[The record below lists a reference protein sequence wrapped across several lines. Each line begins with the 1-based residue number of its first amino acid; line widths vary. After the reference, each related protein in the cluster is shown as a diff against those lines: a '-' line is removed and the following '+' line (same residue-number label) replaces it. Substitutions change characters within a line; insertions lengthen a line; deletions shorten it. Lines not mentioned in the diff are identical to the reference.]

1 MEQISHRSVTIQF
14 QNSSRSVLLHF
25 WNISK
30 ATFPFFCSRTVSEL
44 FCYCSRTKMGLAKS
58 LICSRRA
65 LDAGSITVHGEKILE
80 IMIGIV
86 LEQFRK
92 IENSSRTLEHDFAGE
107 EIQ

>member
-65 LDAGSITVHGEKILE
+65 LDAGSITVHGKNSGNHDWHSSGTVQENR
-80 IMIGIV
+80 
-86 LEQFRK
+86 EQF
-92 IENSSRTLEHDFAGE
+92 
-107 EIQ
+107 